1 MWLSPVLL
9 LLCLSGS
16 LSLTGPSSVTGTLG
30 GSLSVQCQYEEV
42 YQRYSKYWCRGQY
55 GATCEKIV
63 ETKGEEKEER
73 SGRVSI
79 RDHADNLTFIVTME
93 NLTADDAGSYWCRI
107 QTLWLLD
114 VWSRDPSFHVNV
126 FVSTGSLSLM
136 GPSSVTGTLGS
147 SLCVQCRYEEVYQRY
162 NKYWCRG
169 QYDTTCE
176 KIVETKGEE
185 KEERSGRVSIRDH
198 ADHLTFIVT
207 MENLTADDAG
217 SYWCRIQTVWLLD
230 VWSHDPSFH
239 VNVFVSTAPS
249 KTTGRT
255 TCQAVP
261 AAFPGLNTKQNLST
275 EELLTCCSGSL
286 LSSVHFLLLVFLK
299 LPLFLTL
306 VGAVLWV
313 NRPLRGCGGIK
324 PKEDN
329 PQCSAPS
336 PGRPCPGT

>member
-42 YQRYSKYWCRGQY
+42 YQRYNKYWCRGLY
-55 GATCEKIV
+55 DATCEKIV

-73 SGRVSI
+73 NGRVSI
-79 RDHADNLTFIVTME
+79 RDHADHLTFIVTME

-107 QTLWLLD
+107 QTLWVLD

-126 FVSTGSLSLM
+126 FVSTGSLSLT
-136 GPSSVTGTLGS
+136 GPSSVTGTLGG

-198 ADHLTFIVT
+198 TDHLTFIVT

-217 SYWCRIQTVWLLD
+217 SYWCRIQTVWFLD
-230 VWSHDPSFH
+230 VWSRDPSFH
-239 VNVFVSTAPS
+239 VNVFVSTGVTIPW
-249 KTTGRT
+249 RT

-275 EELLTCCSGSL
+275 EDLLTCCSGSL

-299 LPLFLTL
+299 LPLLLTL
-306 VGAVLWV
+306 VGAVFWTTQNRVAAGVGLW
-313 NRPLRGCGGIK
+313 RRCFP
-324 PKEDN
+324 PKRRLLQQN
-329 PQCSAPS
+329 AP
-336 PGRPCPGT
+336 PPT